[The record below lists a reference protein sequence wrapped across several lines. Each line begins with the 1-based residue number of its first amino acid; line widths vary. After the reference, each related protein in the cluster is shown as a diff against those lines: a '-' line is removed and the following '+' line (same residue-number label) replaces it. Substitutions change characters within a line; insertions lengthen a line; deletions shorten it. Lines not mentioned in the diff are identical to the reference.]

1 MGKII
6 AISNQKG
13 GVGKTTTSVNLAA
26 SLAYY
31 GKKVLLVDMDPQSSA
46 TTSLGINRSMLYA
59 TIYDVLID
67 KKTIE
72 ESVVKLDKVKMDVIP
87 ATIELANAEVKI
99 DHEDRDYVL
108 YNKIAQIK
116 NNYDYV
122 IIDCPPSLGLLT
134 LSALYSADS
143 ILIPVQCHFLAI
155 DGLTQ
160 LLNTIRIVK
169 KNLKFNNRDIEIE
182 GVLLT
187 MLDKRT
193 KAGWEIVHEVKSYF
207 QEGVFD
213 TIITSNVAAQ
223 VAPTFGVPILNY
235 NPKAPA
241 AKLYKSLAKE
251 ILKNNERRETN
262 SKKSSRPNWRA

>member
-1 MGKII
+1 MGKVI

-26 SLAYY
+26 SLSELN
-31 GKKVLLVDMDPQSSA
+31 KKVLLIDFDPQAST

-59 TIYDVLID
+59 TIFDVLLKRKSIEQTIIHLKEID
-67 KKTIE
+67 
-72 ESVVKLDKVKMDVIP
+72 LDVIP
-87 ATIELANAEVKI
+87 ATIELSRIEMHL
-99 DHEDRDYVL
+99 DHEDREYVL
-108 YNKIAQIK
+108 SQRISEISDQ
-116 NNYDYV
+116 YDYI

-134 LSALYSADS
+134 ISALYASDS
-143 ILIPVQCHFLAI
+143 VLIPVQCQYLAI

-160 LLNTIRIVK
+160 LLNTIRIVQK
-169 KNLKFNNRDIEIE
+169 KLKVNNKRLEME

-193 KAGWEIVHEVKSYF
+193 KAGWAIVHEIKEYF
-207 QEGVFD
+207 KKGVFD

-223 VAPTFGVPILNY
+223 VAPTYGVPVTKFA
-235 NPKAPA
+235 PKSPA

-251 ILKNNERRETN
+251 IVIKNGI
-262 SKKSSRPNWRA
+262 

>member
-1 MGKII
+1 MGKVI
-6 AISNQKG
+6 AVSNQKG

-26 SLAYY
+26 SLAFY

-67 KKTIE
+67 KKTIK
-72 ESVVKLDKVKMDVIP
+72 ESIVELEKIKLDVIP
-87 ATIELANAEVKI
+87 ATIELANAEI
-99 DHEDRDYVL
+99 SIAHEERNYVL
-108 YNKIAQIK
+108 YNKIKLIK
-116 NNYDYV
+116 EDYDYV

-134 LSALYSADS
+134 LSALYAADS
-143 ILIPVQCHFLAI
+143 ILIPVQCQFLAI

-169 KNLKFNNRDIEIE
+169 NNLKLNNRDLAIE

-207 QEGVFD
+207 HEGVFD

-223 VAPTFGVPILNY
+223 VAPTFGVPILTY
-235 NPKAPA
+235 NPKAPSA
-241 AKLYKSLAKE
+241 QLYKSLAKE
-251 ILKNNERRETN
+251 IIDNNERR
-262 SKKSSRPNWRA
+262 

>member
-1 MGKII
+1 MGKVI
-6 AISNQKG
+6 AVSNQKG

-26 SLAYY
+26 SLAFY
-31 GKKVLLVDMDPQSSA
+31 GKKVLLIDMDPQSSA

-67 KKTIE
+67 RKTIQ
-72 ESVVKLDKVKMDVIP
+72 ESIVKLDKIKLDVIP
-87 ATIELANAEVKI
+87 ATIELASAEVNI
-99 DHEDRDYVL
+99 DHEDRNFGL
-108 YNKIAQIK
+108 YNRVKLIK
-116 NNYDYV
+116 DDYDYI

-134 LSALYSADS
+134 LSALYAADS
-143 ILIPVQCHFLAI
+143 ILIPVQCQFLAI

-169 KNLKFNNRDIEIE
+169 NTLKMNDRNIEIE

-207 QEGVFD
+207 QEGVFA

-223 VAPTFGVPILNY
+223 VAPTFGVPILTY
-235 NPKAPA
+235 NPKAPS

-251 ILKNNERRETN
+251 IINKNEKR
-262 SKKSSRPNWRA
+262 KK